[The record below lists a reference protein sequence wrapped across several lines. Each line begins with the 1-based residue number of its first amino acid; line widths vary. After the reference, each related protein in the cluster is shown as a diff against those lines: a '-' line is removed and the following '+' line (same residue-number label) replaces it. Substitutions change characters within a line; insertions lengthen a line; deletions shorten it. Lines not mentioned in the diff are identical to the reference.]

1 VPRQLYQHYN
11 SKDHLTTSEKYN
23 RYIQRTIQ
31 SWSGHQKH
39 CSQPVALP
47 ETLLTGITQLS
58 NLWSTFNRKNDLL
71 NHGKTYVLRKIIVP
85 SEKYIC

>member
-1 VPRQLYQHYN
+1 
-11 SKDHLTTSEKYN
+11 
-23 RYIQRTIQ
+23 
-31 SWSGHQKH
+31 
-39 CSQPVALP
+39 VALP